1 MVGKIYAGILID
13 RVRRV
18 TGCLIDDE
26 QGVFR
31 EGRGF
36 VVQIFILKLFNVYM
50 DTVMKEVEMGIEKR
64 GLRLMEEGREW
75 KLPLVRR

>member
-1 MVGKIYAGILID
+1 MYAEILVD

-18 TGCLIDDE
+18 TGGLIDDE

-31 EGRGF
+31 EGRGC